1 MSYLVL
7 SWAVPNGVSALEM
20 ELAIY
25 RFFSFA
31 YPLFASLK
39 MSSLSVIHSGYWH
52 PPSPDIIPLQTYTQN
67 LHSVPS
73 YPTKRLPNMK
83 LQKCQN
89 HISKRECG
97 LFSKK
102 MQKEREEKSHSPK
115 ELQNKKSNKR
125 TKFPFQVWVHLLP
138 FSLDIPP

>member
-1 MSYLVL
+1 M
-7 SWAVPNGVSALEM
+7 PNGVSALEM

-73 YPTKRLPNMK
+73 DPTKGLPIMK
-83 LQKCQN
+83 LQRLLI
-89 HISKRECG
+89 HISKREWG

-102 MQKEREEKSHSPK
+102 MLKMREEKSHSPK
-115 ELQNKKSNKR
+115 ELQNMEFK
-125 TKFPFQVWVHLLP
+125 
-138 FSLDIPP
+138 